1 MQVIFCFYCDISQSG
16 CAISDADIS
25 MYIWHN
31 YGFDVKAPASMKS
44 VVLAGWLLTTACGN
58 LIDVVV
64 TATRV
69 ISQVILLLL
78 IPILWSLLVRARFLQ
93 DALPVSTPNQQ
104 CQSCVGIIV
113 VHIPFWRTTSS
124 NFQGLGMYRISSSG
138 WPDIRPFFAIRFWFR
153 PNCWHIPDISG
164 SHFSLSAGFFA
175 GNMMQE
181 KL

>member
-16 CAISDADIS
+16 CAISDADIACIN
-25 MYIWHN
+25 MI

-78 IPILWSLLVRARFLQ
+78 IPIL
-93 DALPVSTPNQQ
+93 
-104 CQSCVGIIV
+104 
-113 VHIPFWRTTSS
+113 
-124 NFQGLGMYRISSSG
+124 
-138 WPDIRPFFAIRFWFR
+138 
-153 PNCWHIPDISG
+153 
-164 SHFSLSAGFFA
+164 
-175 GNMMQE
+175 
-181 KL
+181 